1 MATRQKL
8 LTGALKALGERR
20 FDTGD
25 GAKPV
30 RAFNDV
36 YDEVLEE
43 CLQEGSWNFAMETI
57 KADADTGVD
66 PNFGYTEV
74 FAKPSDWVRTH
85 AVSQDEYFAYPLLH
99 YYDDERYWSADST
112 PIYVRYVSN
121 DTGLGNELSR
131 WPASYRR
138 YVELEL
144 ALRIAPEITQSSTI
158 IQQVEKQ
165 RDKARTNARNKDAMD
180 EANPK
185 FAPPGT
191 WTRSRTSRTGGD
203 RGSRNSLTG

>member
-1 MATRQKL
+1 MATRQQL
-8 LTGALKALGERR
+8 LTGALRALGERR
-20 FDTGD
+20 HDTGD
-25 GAKPV
+25 GSKSV
-30 RAFNDV
+30 RIFNDV

-43 CLQEGSWNFAMETI
+43 CLQEGSWNFAMETVKI
-57 KADADTGVD
+57 DADTGVT

-74 FAKPSDWVRTH
+74 FAKPTDWVRTH
-85 AVSQDEYFAYPLLH
+85 GISQDEYLSYPLLH
-99 YYDDERYWSADST
+99 YYDDERFWSADST

-121 DTGLGNELSR
+121 DTGLGNELTR

-138 YVELEL
+138 YVELEM
-144 ALRIAPEITQSSTI
+144 ACRMAPDLTQSRTI
-158 IQQVEKQ
+158 IDAVEKK

-185 FAPPGT
+185 FAPPGG
-191 WTRSRTSRTGGD
+191 WTRSRTSRSSGD